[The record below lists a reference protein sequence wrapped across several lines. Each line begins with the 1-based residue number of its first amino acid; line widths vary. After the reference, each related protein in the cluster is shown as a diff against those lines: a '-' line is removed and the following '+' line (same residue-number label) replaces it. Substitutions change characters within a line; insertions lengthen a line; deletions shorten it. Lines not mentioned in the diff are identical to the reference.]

1 MEIFC
6 STGGFR
12 DRYFLEVAEEL
23 LQSGVANI
31 ELSGGAY
38 RGSYEIDIHS
48 LALKSNLMLHN
59 YFPPPKNSFVFNLA
73 SPNSDIRKKSMRL
86 AKDALILSSRIGS
99 KFYAVHSGFCFDP
112 NPTEL
117 GRTFKK
123 TKLIPKE
130 DATSLFVDS
139 LRELSQFASQVQVKL
154 LVENNVLTKDNLESI
169 GRYSLLLTEPDEIE
183 NLLRGNENRF
193 GLLLDV
199 GHLKVSG
206 RTIGFSPEEGMK
218 QLAEFID
225 GYHLSDN
232 NGEADQ
238 HLIFDRT
245 AWFLNLIDSS
255 KAFATIEIHD
265 NSPQEVGEFFLNVS
279 DVLGLKDE

>member
-12 DRYFLEVAEEL
+12 ESYFLEVAEEL
-23 LQSGVANI
+23 IQTGVTNI

-38 RGSYEIDIHS
+38 RGSYEIDTKT
-48 LALKSNLMLHN
+48 LAYKSKLMLHN

-73 SPNSDIRKKSMRL
+73 SPNTDIREKSIRL
-86 AKDALILSSRIGS
+86 AKDALTLSSKIGS
-99 KFYAVHSGFCFDP
+99 KFYAVHAGFCFDP

-117 GRTFKK
+117 GKTFKH
-123 TKLIPKE
+123 TKLIPKRV
-130 DATSLFVDS
+130 ATSLFVESMQD
-139 LRELSQFASQVQVKL
+139 LSHFASQVQVKL
-154 LVENNVLTKDNLESI
+154 LVENNVLTTGNLESL
-169 GRYSLLLTEPDEIE
+169 GRNSLLLTEPDEIE
-183 NLLRGNENRF
+183 SLLRGNEDRF

-206 RTIGFSPEEGMK
+206 RTIGFSTEEGMK

-238 HLIFDRT
+238 HLFFDNG
-245 AWFLNLIDSS
+245 AWFLKHIDSS
-255 KAFATIEIHD
+255 KSFATIEIHD
-265 NSPQEVGEFFLNVS
+265 KSPQEVGEFFLKIAE
-279 DVLGLKDE
+279 VLDLKDE

>member
-1 MEIFC
+1 MEIYC

-12 DRYFLEVAEEL
+12 ESYFLEVAEEL
-23 LQSGVANI
+23 IQTGVTNI

-38 RGSYEIDIHS
+38 RGSYEIDTQT
-48 LALKSNLMLHN
+48 LAFKSKLMLHN

-73 SPNSDIRKKSMRL
+73 SPNTDIRQKSIRL
-86 AKDALILSSRIGS
+86 AKDALTLSSKIGA
-99 KFYAVHSGFCFDP
+99 KFYAVHAGFCFDP

-117 GRTFKK
+117 GKTFKH
-123 TKLIPKE
+123 TKLIPKRV
-130 DATSLFVDS
+130 ATSLFVESMQD
-139 LRELSQFASQVQVKL
+139 LSHFASQVQVKL
-154 LVENNVLTKDNLESI
+154 LVENNVLTKGNLESL
-169 GRYSLLLTEPDEIE
+169 GRNSLLLTEPNEIE
-183 NLLRGNENRF
+183 SLLRGNEDRF

-206 RTIGFSPEEGMK
+206 RTIGFSTEEGMK

-238 HLIFDRT
+238 HLFFDKG
-245 AWFLNLIDSS
+245 AWFLKHIDSS
-255 KAFATIEIHD
+255 KSFATIEIHGK
-265 NSPQEVGEFFLNVS
+265 SAQEVGEFFLNIAE
-279 DVLGLKDE
+279 VLDLKDE